1 MESDRLQK
9 AGVLNLSKYLSPLYL
24 QVTSVTTMGSALLE
38 FPGSLFPAGALSSP
52 PRAPWISEAEA
63 GRLSG
68 LLFPTL
74 LLLLLHSPSSYCS
87 LLHLLLLRFQP
98 VHLHTQPRN
107 WRTLPCSGKPLIL
120 HPKVTKSC
128 LFFLLKNHP
137 LPVHL

>member
-24 QVTSVTTMGSALLE
+24 QVTSVTTMHSPLLE
-38 FPGSLFPAGALSSP
+38 FPGSVFPAGALSSP
-52 PRAPWISEAEA
+52 PHALWVSEAEA

-68 LLFPTL
+68 LLFVTVL
-74 LLLLLHSPSSYCS
+74 LRLLCPPSSYCS

-98 VHLHTQPRN
+98 VHLHTQSRN
-107 WRTLPCSGKPLIL
+107 WGTLLCSGRPLIL